1 MDDADPFVPNPFIF
15 PLWLLMLVI
24 ILDISDINANKW
36 CLGGIAK
43 MKLLLIKE
51 SILLMSHMQKQETDF
66 RLWSEFLP

>member
-1 MDDADPFVPNPFIF
+1 MVFE
-15 PLWLLMLVI
+15 
-24 ILDISDINANKW
+24 
-36 CLGGIAK
+36 GIAK